1 MLMDLVPAFKYESN
15 PKLISAT
22 LQPEDWEST
31 ECPVTAFTDGRKLFP
46 EGTPYAEVAAQR
58 AREAGLP
65 RRLERIVQTS
75 SRFPNSLGSPTT
87 RTFKFSENHGWLEVE
102 RTG

>member
-46 EGTPYAEVAAQR
+46 EGTPYAEVAA
-58 AREAGLP
+58 
-65 RRLERIVQTS
+65 
-75 SRFPNSLGSPTT
+75 
-87 RTFKFSENHGWLEVE
+87 
-102 RTG
+102 